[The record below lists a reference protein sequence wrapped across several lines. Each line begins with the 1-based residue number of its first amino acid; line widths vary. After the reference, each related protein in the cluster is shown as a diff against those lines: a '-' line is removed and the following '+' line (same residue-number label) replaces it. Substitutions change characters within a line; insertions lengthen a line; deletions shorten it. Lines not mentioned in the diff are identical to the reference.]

1 VTSAGSASI
10 ETIDERQAAHPR
22 DVRRYDTEALRQDF
36 LVERVF
42 VPGELTR
49 TYSHYDRMVVGG
61 AMPVAS
67 PLTLDP
73 FAPTGTPFFLARREL
88 GVINIGGAGNVTVDG
103 KRFDL
108 PNLDALY
115 VGLGARDVAFASAD
129 PANPA
134 KFYLTSAPAHRE
146 APHQVLRQADANTM
160 HLGSIE
166 TSNKRT
172 IRQYLMPNTTGTNQL
187 VMGMTALEPGS
198 VWNSMPCHTHTRRME
213 AYLYFNLDP
222 AHRVFH
228 FMGEPTETRHLLVA
242 NEQVV
247 IAPNWSIHCG
257 CGTSNYA
264 FVWAMAGDN
273 VEFTDMDATPVE
285 TLR

>member
-1 VTSAGSASI
+1 MTR
-10 ETIDERQAAHPR
+10 IDERQAAHPR
-22 DVRRYDTEALRQDF
+22 DVRTYGTQALREDF
-36 LVERVF
+36 LIERVF
-42 VPGELTR
+42 APGEITL

-61 AMPVAS
+61 ATPLAA
-67 PLTLDP
+67 PLTLP
-73 FAPTGTPFFLARREL
+73 PYAPTGTPFFMARREL
-88 GVINIGGAGNVTVDG
+88 GVINIGGSGTVTVDG
-103 KRFDL
+103 KVFEL
-108 PNLDALY
+108 PQLDALY
-115 VGLGARDVAFASAD
+115 VGLGAKEVVFASAD
-129 PANPA
+129 ATSPA

-146 APHQVLRQADANTM
+146 APHQLIRQGDANTL
-160 HLGSIE
+160 HLGSAE

-172 IRQYLMPNTTGTNQL
+172 IRQYIMPNSTGTNQL

-242 NEQVV
+242 NEQAV
-247 IAPNWSIHCG
+247 ISPNWSIHCG

-273 VEFTDMDATPVE
+273 VEFTDMDPAPVGM
-285 TLR
+285 LR

>member
-1 VTSAGSASI
+1 MTSAASP
-10 ETIDERQAAHPR
+10 IDERQAAHPR
-22 DVRRYDTEALRQDF
+22 DVKRYDTEALRQDF
-36 LVERVF
+36 LVERLF

-49 TYSHYDRMVVGG
+49 TYSHYDRMIVGG
-61 AMPVAS
+61 ATPVS
-67 PLTLDP
+67 RPLTLDP

-88 GVINIGGAGNVTVDG
+88 GVINIGGAGTVSVDG
-103 KRFDL
+103 KPFEL

-115 VGLGARDVAFASAD
+115 VGLGAKEVSFSSAD

-146 APHQVLRQADANTM
+146 APHQLIRQSDANTL
-160 HLGSIE
+160 HLGSAE

-172 IRQYLMPNTTGTNQL
+172 IRQYIMPNTTGTNQL

-242 NEQVV
+242 NEQAV
-247 IAPNWSIHCG
+247 ISPNWSIHCG
-257 CGTSNYA
+257 CGTSNYS

-273 VEFTDMDATPVE
+273 VEFTDMDAAPVE
-285 TLR
+285 MLR

>member
-1 VTSAGSASI
+1 MTDPLGL
-10 ETIDERQAAHPR
+10 IDERQAAHPR

-36 LVERVF
+36 LIERIF

-61 AMPVAS
+61 AMPVSKPVALS
-67 PLTLDP
+67 P

-88 GVINIGGAGNVTVDG
+88 GVINIGGSGTVIVDG
-103 KRFDL
+103 KGFEL

-115 VGLGARDVAFASAD
+115 VGLGAKEVGFASAD

-134 KFYLTSAPAHRE
+134 KFYLTSAPAHRA
-146 APHQVLRQADANTM
+146 APHQLIRQSDANM
-160 HLGSIE
+160 LHLGATE

-172 IRQYLMPNTTGTNQL
+172 IRQYVMPNTTGTNQL

-247 IAPNWSIHCG
+247 ISPNWSIHCG

-273 VEFTDMDATPVE
+273 VEFTDMDAAPVE
-285 TLR
+285 MLR

>member
-1 VTSAGSASI
+1 MTAQGP
-10 ETIDERQAAHPR
+10 IDERQAAHPR
-22 DVRRYDTEALRQDF
+22 DVKGYGTQALREDF
-36 LVERVF
+36 LIERIF
-42 VPGELTR
+42 APGEITL
-49 TYSHYDRMVVGG
+49 TYSHYDRMIVGG
-61 AMPVAS
+61 ATPVSDALAL
-67 PLTLDP
+67 PP

-88 GVINIGGAGNVTVDG
+88 GVINIGGTGSVTVDG
-103 KRFDL
+103 ERFTL
-108 PNLDALY
+108 PRLDALY
-115 VGLGARDVAFASAD
+115 VGLGAREVSFASDD

-146 APHQVLRQADANTM
+146 APHQLIRKQDANTL
-160 HLGSIE
+160 HLGAVE

-172 IRQYLMPNTTGTNQL
+172 IRQYVMPNSTGTNQL

-213 AYLYFNLDP
+213 AYLYFDLDP

-242 NEQVV
+242 NEQA
-247 IAPNWSIHCG
+247 IISPNWSIHCG
-257 CGTSNYA
+257 CGTSNYS

-273 VEFTDMDATPVE
+273 VEFTDMDPAPLEV
-285 TLR
+285 LR

>member
-1 VTSAGSASI
+1 MTSAASS
-10 ETIDERQAAHPR
+10 IDEREAAHPR
-22 DVRRYDTEALRQDF
+22 DVKRYDTEALRQDF
-36 LVERVF
+36 LVERIF

-49 TYSHYDRMVVGG
+49 TYSHYDRMIVGG
-61 AMPVAS
+61 ATPVSKSLA
-67 PLTLDP
+67 LDA

-88 GVINIGGAGNVTVDG
+88 GVINIGGAGTVTVDG
-103 KRFDL
+103 KQFEL

-115 VGLGARDVAFASAD
+115 VGLGAKEVSFSSAD

-146 APHQVLRQADANTM
+146 APHQLIRQSDANTL
-160 HLGSIE
+160 HLGSAE

-172 IRQYLMPNTTGTNQL
+172 IRQYIMPNTTGTNQL

-242 NEQVV
+242 NEQAV
-247 IAPNWSIHCG
+247 ISPNWSIHCG

-273 VEFTDMDATPVE
+273 VEFTDMDAAPVE
-285 TLR
+285 MLR

>member
-1 VTSAGSASI
+1 MTQ
-10 ETIDERQAAHPR
+10 IDERQAAHPR
-22 DVRRYDTEALRQDF
+22 DVRGYDTQALRQDF
-36 LVERVF
+36 LVERIF
-42 VPGELTR
+42 VQGEIAL
-49 TYSHYDRMVVGG
+49 TYSHYDRLVVGG
-61 AMPVAS
+61 AVPLAEA
-67 PLTLDP
+67 LTLKP
-73 FAPTGTPFFLARREL
+73 YAPTGTPFFMARREL
-88 GVINIGGAGNVTVDG
+88 GVINIGGAGAVIVDG
-103 KRFDL
+103 QRFDL
-108 PNLDALY
+108 PRLDALY
-115 VGLGARDVAFASAD
+115 VGLGARDVVFESAD
-129 PANPA
+129 AATPA

-146 APHQVLRQADANTM
+146 APHQLIRRSDANTL
-160 HLGSIE
+160 HLGAAE

-172 IRQYLMPNTTGTNQL
+172 IRQYIMPNSTGTNQL

-213 AYLYFNLDP
+213 AYLYFDLDP

-247 IAPNWSIHCG
+247 ISPNWSIHCG

-273 VEFTDMDATPVE
+273 VEFTDMDPAPVDM
-285 TLR
+285 LR

>member
-1 VTSAGSASI
+1 
-10 ETIDERQAAHPR
+10 
-22 DVRRYDTEALRQDF
+22 
-36 LVERVF
+36 
-42 VPGELTR
+42 
-49 TYSHYDRMVVGG
+49 
-61 AMPVAS
+61 
-67 PLTLDP
+67 
-73 FAPTGTPFFLARREL
+73 PFFLARREL
-88 GVINIGGAGNVTVDG
+88 GVINLGGAGRVTVDG
-103 KRFDL
+103 QAFDL

-115 VGLGARDVAFASAD
+115 VGLGAKDVSFASAD
-129 PANPA
+129 AANPA

-146 APHQVLRQADANTM
+146 APHQLIRKDDANTI
-160 HLGSIE
+160 HLGSSE

-172 IRQYLMPNTTGTNQL
+172 IRQYIMPNTTGTNQL

-228 FMGEPTETRHLLVA
+228 FMGEPTQTRHLLVA
-242 NEQVV
+242 NEQAV
-247 IAPNWSIHCG
+247 ISPNWSIHCG

-273 VEFTDMDATPVE
+273 VEFTDMDPAPVDM
-285 TLR
+285 LR

>member
-1 VTSAGSASI
+1 MTAKGP
-10 ETIDERQAAHPR
+10 IDERQAAHPR
-22 DVRRYDTEALRQDF
+22 DVKRYDTQALREDF
-36 LVERVF
+36 LIERIF
-42 VPGELTR
+42 VAGEITL
-49 TYSHYDRMVVGG
+49 TYSHYDRMIVGG
-61 AMPVAS
+61 ATPVS
-67 PLTLDP
+67 QPLKLAP
-73 FAPTGTPFFLARREL
+73 FAPTGTPFFLSRREL
-88 GVINIGGAGNVTVDG
+88 GVINIGGAGSVTVDG
-103 KRFDL
+103 ERFAL
-108 PNLDALY
+108 PRLDALY
-115 VGLGARDVAFASAD
+115 VGLGAKDVVFASDD

-146 APHQVLRQADANTM
+146 APHQLIRKEEANTL
-160 HLGSIE
+160 HLGAIE

-172 IRQYLMPNTTGTNQL
+172 IRQYVMPNTTGTNQL

-213 AYLYFNLDP
+213 AYLYFDLDP

-242 NEQVV
+242 NEQA
-247 IAPNWSIHCG
+247 IISPNWSIHCG

-273 VEFTDMDATPVE
+273 VEFTDMDPAPLE
-285 TLR
+285 ILR

>member
-1 VTSAGSASI
+1 MM
-10 ETIDERQAAHPR
+10 IDERQAAHPR
-22 DVRRYDTEALRQDF
+22 DVKSYDTETLRGDF
-36 LVERVF
+36 LIERVF
-42 VPGELTR
+42 ASGEITL
-49 TYSHYDRMVVGG
+49 TYSHYDRMIVGG
-61 AMPVAS
+61 AMPAAAA
-67 PLTLDP
+67 LTLAP

-88 GVINIGGAGNVTVDG
+88 GVINLGGAGRVTVDG
-103 KRFDL
+103 QAFEL

-115 VGLGARDVAFASAD
+115 VGLGAKEVSFTSAD
-129 PANPA
+129 AANPA

-146 APHQVLRQADANTM
+146 APHQLIRKDDANTI
-160 HLGSIE
+160 HLGSSE
-166 TSNKRT
+166 TSNKR
-172 IRQYLMPNTTGTNQL
+172 IISQYIMPNTTGTNQL

-228 FMGEPTETRHLLVA
+228 FMGEPTQTRHLLVA
-242 NEQVV
+242 NEQAV
-247 IAPNWSIHCG
+247 ISPNWSIHCG

-273 VEFTDMDATPVE
+273 VEFTDMDAAPVDS
-285 TLR
+285 LR

>member
-1 VTSAGSASI
+1 MTASK
-10 ETIDERQAAHPR
+10 TIDERQAAHPR
-22 DVRRYDTEALRQDF
+22 DVRNYDTEALRADF
-36 LVERVF
+36 LIERLF
-42 VPGELTR
+42 APGELLL
-49 TYSHYDRMVVGG
+49 TYSHYDRMIVGG
-61 AMPVAS
+61 ATPTTAALS
-67 PLTLDP
+67 LAP

-88 GVINIGGAGNVTVDG
+88 GVINIGGAGRVTIDG
-103 KRFDL
+103 QAFEL

-115 VGLGARDVAFASAD
+115 VGLGAKEVSFTSAD
-129 PANPA
+129 AANPA

-146 APHQVLRQADANTM
+146 APHQLIRKEDANTI
-160 HLGSIE
+160 HLGSSE

-172 IRQYLMPNTTGTNQL
+172 IRQYIMPNTTGTNQL

-213 AYLYFNLDP
+213 AYLYFNLAP

-228 FMGEPTETRHLLVA
+228 FMGEPTQTRHLLVA
-242 NEQVV
+242 NEQAV
-247 IAPNWSIHCG
+247 ISPNWSIHCG

-273 VEFTDMDATPVE
+273 VEFTDMDPAPVDM
-285 TLR
+285 LR

>member
-1 VTSAGSASI
+1 MTSAASS
-10 ETIDERQAAHPR
+10 IDERQAAHPR
-22 DVRRYDTEALRQDF
+22 DVKRYDTEALRQDF
-36 LVERVF
+36 LVERIF

-49 TYSHYDRMVVGG
+49 TYSHYDRMIVGG
-61 AMPVAS
+61 ATPVSKSLA
-67 PLTLDP
+67 LDA

-88 GVINIGGAGNVTVDG
+88 GVINIGGAGTVTVDG
-103 KRFDL
+103 QQFEL

-115 VGLGARDVAFASAD
+115 VGLGAKEVSFSSAD
-129 PANPA
+129 PANPS

-146 APHQVLRQADANTM
+146 APHQLIRQADANTL
-160 HLGSIE
+160 HLGSAE

-172 IRQYLMPNTTGTNQL
+172 IRQYIMPNTTGTNQL

-242 NEQVV
+242 NEQAV
-247 IAPNWSIHCG
+247 ISPNWSIHCG

-273 VEFTDMDATPVE
+273 VEFTDMDAAPVE
-285 TLR
+285 MLR

>member
-1 VTSAGSASI
+1 MTSAASS
-10 ETIDERQAAHPR
+10 IDERQAAHPR
-22 DVRRYDTEALRQDF
+22 DVKRYDTEALRQDF
-36 LVERVF
+36 LVERIF

-49 TYSHYDRMVVGG
+49 TYSHYDRMIVGG
-61 AMPVAS
+61 ATPVS
-67 PLTLDP
+67 KPLTLDP

-88 GVINIGGAGNVTVDG
+88 GVINIGGAGTVTVDG
-103 KRFDL
+103 KQFEL

-115 VGLGARDVAFASAD
+115 VGLGAKEVSFSSAD

-146 APHQVLRQADANTM
+146 APHHLIRQSDANTL
-160 HLGSIE
+160 HLGSAE

-172 IRQYLMPNTTGTNQL
+172 IRQYIMPNTTGTNQL

-242 NEQVV
+242 NEQAV
-247 IAPNWSIHCG
+247 ISPNWSIHCG

-273 VEFTDMDATPVE
+273 VEFTDMDAAPVE

>member
-1 VTSAGSASI
+1 MRDAMTK
-10 ETIDERQAAHPR
+10 IDERQAAHPR
-22 DVRRYDTEALRQDF
+22 DVKGYDTDALRQDF
-36 LVERVF
+36 LVERIF
-42 VPGELTR
+42 ISGEIAL
-49 TYSHYDRMVVGG
+49 TYSHYDRMIVGG
-61 AMPVAS
+61 AMPAAK
-67 PLTLDP
+67 PLTLEP

-88 GVINIGGAGNVTVDG
+88 GVINLGGAGSVTVDG
-103 KRFDL
+103 KVFEL
-108 PNLDALY
+108 PSLDALY
-115 VGLGARDVAFASAD
+115 VGLGAKDVAFASAD
-129 PANPA
+129 AANPA

-146 APHQVLRQADANTM
+146 APHQLIAKSDANTI
-160 HLGSIE
+160 HLGSAE

-172 IRQYLMPNTTGTNQL
+172 IRQYIMPNTTGTNQL

-228 FMGEPTETRHLLVA
+228 FMGEPQQTRHLLVA
-242 NEQVV
+242 NEQAV

-273 VEFTDMDATPVE
+273 VEFTDMDAAPVDM
-285 TLR
+285 LR

>member
-1 VTSAGSASI
+1 M
-10 ETIDERQAAHPR
+10 IDERQAAHPR
-22 DVRRYDTEALRQDF
+22 DVKSYDTETLRGDF
-36 LVERVF
+36 LIERVF
-42 VPGELTR
+42 ASGEITL
-49 TYSHYDRMVVGG
+49 TYSHYDRMIVGG
-61 AMPVAS
+61 AMPAAAA
-67 PLTLDP
+67 LTLAP

-88 GVINIGGAGNVTVDG
+88 GVINLGGAGRVTVDG
-103 KRFDL
+103 QAFEL

-115 VGLGARDVAFASAD
+115 VGLGAKEVSFTSAD
-129 PANPA
+129 AANPA

-146 APHQVLRQADANTM
+146 APHQLIRKDDANTI
-160 HLGSIE
+160 HLGSSE
-166 TSNKRT
+166 TSNKR
-172 IRQYLMPNTTGTNQL
+172 IISQYIMPNTTGTNQL

-228 FMGEPTETRHLLVA
+228 FMGEPTQTRHLLVA
-242 NEQVV
+242 NEQAV
-247 IAPNWSIHCG
+247 ISPNWSIHCG

-273 VEFTDMDATPVE
+273 VEFTDMDAAPVDS
-285 TLR
+285 LR

>member
-1 VTSAGSASI
+1 MTA
-10 ETIDERQAAHPR
+10 IDERQAAHPR
-22 DVRRYDTEALRQDF
+22 DVRRYDSEALREDF
-36 LVERVF
+36 LIERIF
-42 VPGELTR
+42 MPGEIAL

-61 AMPVAS
+61 AMPLAGPV
-67 PLTLDP
+67 TLP
-73 FAPTGTPFFLARREL
+73 PYAPTGTPFFMARREL
-88 GVINIGGAGNVTVDG
+88 GVINIGGAGTVTIDG
-103 KRFDL
+103 EAFAL
-108 PNLDALY
+108 PQLDALY
-115 VGLGARDVAFASAD
+115 VGLGAKEVVFASAD
-129 PANPA
+129 AANPA

-146 APHQVLRQADANTM
+146 APHQLIRQTDANTL
-160 HLGSIE
+160 HLGAAE

-172 IRQYLMPNTTGTNQL
+172 IRQYIMPNSTGTNQL

-228 FMGEPTETRHLLVA
+228 FMGEPTQTRHLLVA
-242 NEQVV
+242 NEQAV
-247 IAPNWSIHCG
+247 ISPNWSIHCG

-273 VEFTDMDATPVE
+273 VEFTDMDPAPVE
-285 TLR
+285 MLR

>member
-1 VTSAGSASI
+1 
-10 ETIDERQAAHPR
+10 
-22 DVRRYDTEALRQDF
+22 
-36 LVERVF
+36 
-42 VPGELTR
+42 
-49 TYSHYDRMVVGG
+49 M
-61 AMPVAS
+61 
-67 PLTLDP
+67 
-73 FAPTGTPFFLARREL
+73 
-88 GVINIGGAGNVTVDG
+88 INLGGAGSVTVDG
-103 KRFDL
+103 ERFDL
-108 PNLDALY
+108 PSLDALY
-115 VGLGARDVAFASAD
+115 VGLGAKEVSFASAD

-134 KFYLTSAPAHRE
+134 KLYLTSAPAHRE
-146 APHQVLRQADANTM
+146 AKHQLIRKEDANTI
-160 HLGSIE
+160 HLGAAE

-172 IRQYLMPNTTGTNQL
+172 IRQYIMPNSTGTNQL

-228 FMGEPTETRHLLVA
+228 FMGEPQQTRHLLVA
-242 NEQVV
+242 NEQAV

-257 CGTSNYA
+257 CGTSNYS

-273 VEFTDMDATPVE
+273 VEFTDMDAAPVE

>member
-1 VTSAGSASI
+1 VTSTPKA
-10 ETIDERQAAHPR
+10 IDERQAAHPR
-22 DVRRYDTEALRQDF
+22 DVRAYDTQALRNDF
-36 LVERVF
+36 LIERIF
-42 VPGELTR
+42 VPGEIAL
-49 TYSHYDRMVVGG
+49 TYSHYDRMIVGG
-61 AMPVAS
+61 AMPAAKA
-67 PLTLDP
+67 LTLEP
-73 FAPTGTPFFLARREL
+73 YPPAGTPFFLARREL
-88 GVINIGGAGNVTVDG
+88 GVINLGGAGSVTVDG
-103 KRFDL
+103 QVFNL
-108 PNLDALY
+108 PSLDALY
-115 VGLGARDVAFASAD
+115 VGLGAKEVSFTSASA
-129 PANPA
+129 AEPA

-146 APHQVLRQADANTM
+146 AAHHLIRKDEANTL
-160 HLGSIE
+160 HLGSPE

-172 IRQYLMPNTTGTNQL
+172 IRQYIMPNTTGTNQL

-228 FMGEPTETRHLLVA
+228 FMGQPQETRHLLVA
-242 NEQVV
+242 NEQAI

-257 CGTSNYA
+257 CGTSNYS

-273 VEFTDMDATPVE
+273 VEFTDMDATPVD